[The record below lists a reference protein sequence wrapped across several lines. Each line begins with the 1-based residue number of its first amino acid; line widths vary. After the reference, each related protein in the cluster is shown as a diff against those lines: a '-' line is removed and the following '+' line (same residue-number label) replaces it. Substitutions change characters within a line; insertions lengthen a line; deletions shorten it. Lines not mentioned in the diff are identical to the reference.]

1 MDENQLTTYYIVL
14 LGNMFYA
21 GGLARKKPVDL
32 EDEVFS
38 HEYVSHEELAFP
50 ILSKEAAD
58 RIAAQCGGVVV
69 PKEATMDELIQ
80 IGDLNE
86 RFTQSELEWEKEQ
99 LKQFLGIT
107 PRENK

>member
-1 MDENQLTTYYIVL
+1 MEDNHLVPYYIVL

-38 HEYVSHEELAFP
+38 HEYVSNEELAFP
-50 ILSKEAAD
+50 ILSREAAD
-58 RIAAQCGGVVV
+58 RIASQCGGVVV
-69 PKEATMDELIQ
+69 PKEAEMNELIE

-86 RFTQSELEWEKEQ
+86 RFTQSELEWEKDQ
-99 LKQFLGIT
+99 LKQFLGTT

>member
-14 LGNMFYA
+14 LGSMFYA